1 MTGSIIINNL
11 AGLLVI
17 TSVLAIIVRGIPLS
31 IGVLSIQSLVLVM
44 IFIALGHYLSAHE
57 LYTWAATAIITKVI
71 LVPLIMYKAFSKMR
85 DANIEGS
92 FIPTWAIIMISA
104 IIVLVCY
111 FVVEPVELPLVD
123 PLKPV
128 LAVSLGHFLIGL
140 LCIVSQRNIL
150 KQIFGYCLM
159 ENGAHLT
166 LALLAYRVP
175 ELVEIGI
182 TTDAIFAV
190 AVMSYFARRIYKVL
204 NTLDAN
210 KLNVLKG

>member
-1 MTGSIIINNL
+1 MTGSILINNL

-17 TSVLAIIVRGIPLS
+17 TSVLTIVVRGVPQS
-31 IGVLSIQSLVLVM
+31 IGILSLQSLVLVM
-44 IFIALGHYLSAHE
+44 IFFAIGYNFGAHE
-57 LYTWAATAIITKVI
+57 LYTWGITAFVTKVV
-71 LVPLIMYKAFSKMR
+71 LVPLIMYKSFCKMR
-85 DANIEGS
+85 AANIEGS
-92 FIPTWAIIMISA
+92 LIPVWAIIMISA

-111 FVVEPVELPLVD
+111 FVVEPVKLPMIIE
-123 PLKPV
+123 LKPV
-128 LAVSLGHFLIGL
+128 LAVSLGHFMIGL
-140 LCIVSQRNIL
+140 LCIVSQRNII

-175 ELVEIGI
+175 EIVEVGI

-190 AVMSYFARRIYKVL
+190 IVMSYFARRIYKVL

>member
-1 MTGSIIINNL
+1 MTGSLVINNL

-17 TSVLAIIVRGIPLS
+17 TSVLTIIVRGIPLS
-31 IGVLSIQSLVLVM
+31 IGMLSIQAFVLVM
-44 IFIALGHYLSAHE
+44 IFFAIGSNLNAHE
-57 LYTWAATAIITKVI
+57 LYTWGITAFITKVI
-71 LVPLIMYKAFSKMR
+71 LVPLIMYKSFCKMR
-85 DANIEGS
+85 DANVEGC
-92 FIPTWAIIMISA
+92 FIPLWGF
-104 IIVLVCY
+104 IVLSAMIVLICY
-111 FVVEPVELPLVD
+111 FVVEPVSTSMIGE
-123 PLKPV
+123 LKPV
-128 LAVSLGHFLIGL
+128 LAVSLGHFMIGL

-175 ELVEIGI
+175 EIVEIGI

-190 AVMSYFARRIYKVL
+190 IVMSYFARRIYKVL